1 MNRRIRFI
9 TSDSFNWIISID
21 EKTLRLG
28 KYRCIID
35 FGNEEAVIAVLKEI
49 EDTFIWNL
57 NFCDVQKK
65 INTFNLLTIL
75 DALYYDNTLEWFRH
89 QCFEIMKIQNISFK
103 NIFRATF
110 YVTPQMKYE
119 CLCIIRGIYQIYK
132 EVHFQY
138 YGPKK
143 IRDTTYAYNENY
155 SVKYVATISNVA
167 SFTINGESFDICL
180 SKRKHMTDS
189 ANVLSGIERLQAALK
204 TEDKTSVL
212 AVFEE
217 IGYMATL
224 DIMRICYPQLAMSY
238 FEKRAQQYLYERQK
252 VSPHLLL
259 KEYIKTTPYRGPSR
273 KFYYTILEKLEDET
287 AEFNAELITGNQQE
301 LLLDKDTYVMFY
313 YQGNN
318 LCSCKLKFIGSSQ
331 LKQECKNFCINYA
344 MTPDGTLDV
353 TKASAASVTLM
364 NCFSIL
370 FDELDIYVESVSQ
383 LCASD
388 VRLLLSY
395 LIQTTSF
402 AYVSIKKQMQLL
414 GKLYSFTTSIEN
426 SNSSSPFF
434 KLKFSYRES
443 NHTTPISKEAKQC
456 IWKALVTA
464 PSVFRIGTQIA
475 FATGMR
481 SGSFDNLTL
490 SSLVVSQGHYA
501 IRCFLKKTY
510 KHRIKSGL
518 PVYNDYQISD
528 DLAFEIK
535 SFIEQTKALR
545 AQLPKPYLL
554 VYQGDGRRI
563 DTHLA
568 PMVLTGRALSFYLCS
583 VLEKEGV
590 RDDDGIIGR
599 ESLRSIRAEMG
610 RMLFAKG
617 KTAKEVS
624 AYLGN
629 SPEVAAKSYNQCYP
643 IDEAR
648 KYNDFYKETLERTAL
663 LSNSVATKE
672 QSRLVMFGT
681 CLSYKGCNGKDC
693 RLCPERI
700 VPKGGQLV

>member
-1 MNRRIRFI
+1 
-9 TSDSFNWIISID
+9 
-21 EKTLRLG
+21 
-28 KYRCIID
+28 
-35 FGNEEAVIAVLKEI
+35 
-49 EDTFIWNL
+49 
-57 NFCDVQKK
+57 
-65 INTFNLLTIL
+65 
-75 DALYYDNTLEWFRH
+75 
-89 QCFEIMKIQNISFK
+89 
-103 NIFRATF
+103 
-110 YVTPQMKYE
+110 
-119 CLCIIRGIYQIYK
+119 
-132 EVHFQY
+132 
-138 YGPKK
+138 
-143 IRDTTYAYNENY
+143 
-155 SVKYVATISNVA
+155 
-167 SFTINGESFDICL
+167 
-180 SKRKHMTDS
+180 
-189 ANVLSGIERLQAALK
+189 
-204 TEDKTSVL
+204 
-212 AVFEE
+212 
-217 IGYMATL
+217 
-224 DIMRICYPQLAMSY
+224 
-238 FEKRAQQYLYERQK
+238 
-252 VSPHLLL
+252 
-259 KEYIKTTPYRGPSR
+259 
-273 KFYYTILEKLEDET
+273 
-287 AEFNAELITGNQQE
+287 
-301 LLLDKDTYVMFY
+301 
-313 YQGNN
+313 
-318 LCSCKLKFIGSSQ
+318 
-331 LKQECKNFCINYA
+331 
-344 MTPDGTLDV
+344 
-353 TKASAASVTLM
+353 
-364 NCFSIL
+364 
-370 FDELDIYVESVSQ
+370 
-383 LCASD
+383 
-388 VRLLLSY
+388 
-395 LIQTTSF
+395 
-402 AYVSIKKQMQLL
+402 
-414 GKLYSFTTSIEN
+414 
-426 SNSSSPFF
+426 
-434 KLKFSYRES
+434 
-443 NHTTPISKEAKQC
+443 
-456 IWKALVTA
+456 
-464 PSVFRIGTQIA
+464 
-475 FATGMR
+475 MR

-681 CLSYKGCNGKDC
+681 CLSYKGCNGKVIAIPIDC
-693 RLCPERI
+693 ISYPQENTFAISVPTEKETPYHIPVFHKYNFLINGMCESIYYKMLIQQRDYAASMQEKLSTPYKGYLFVHPSLPRLITTADFNKFLSKICTENHVIDSEGNPAVITSHDLRHINVCERLQGNTI
-700 VPKGGQLV
+700 SAFDTMVECNHSSLTQTLGYGYPSKKDSTDHLADITKQLPLLKDDKEIECLKMPQFKYSKLLEDSGTKVIPGYGICRNLECEPQFEKCLQCESFSPDPQCREYFLSAIDFLRKRNEKIIKKNGDQAVVQRNAQSIQLYQNCINKMDAASASRKGSAS